1 LVATI
6 YDFNY
11 HSFKVD
17 VLAKFIDADGT
28 LSLRRTT
35 GAMSTIIAIPKLK
48 RAENNI
54 QMLIEEAFIESSSLI
69 PVMFL
74 ISHSV
79 NVQNELQA
87 FHRDKHLGTKFI
99 FV

>member
-1 LVATI
+1 MRPDLIQACLHQLVATI

-17 VLAKFIDADGT
+17 VLANFVDADGT
-28 LSLRRTT
+28 LSLRRSN
-35 GAMSTIIAIPKLK
+35 GAASTIMVIPKIK

-54 QMLIEEAFIESSSLI
+54 QMLIEEAYIESSSII
-69 PVMFL
+69 PVMFF

-79 NVQNELQA
+79 NVHHEL
-87 FHRDKHLGTKFI
+87 
-99 FV
+99 